1 MKMKEVNSSDD
12 FEEYLDDYLAHMACY
27 DKSPRYYDRTLLIR
41 ASQWI
46 GWLNDETM
54 INRAYIRT
62 LEKQVKELG
71 GHTR

>member
-1 MKMKEVNSSDD
+1 MKMKEIKSSDD
-12 FEEYLDDYLAHMACY
+12 FEEYLDDYLMHTAYH
-27 DKSPRYYDRTLLIR
+27 DKKPREFDRTLLIK

-54 INRAYIRT
+54 IQRAYIRT

-71 GHTR
+71 GRTR